1 MKVRVFEKLDGS
13 VRIMRLNEKMR
24 LDGELDEAF
33 AARMFPIEQA
43 KDVSLSGLVSSDID
57 EIDIPA
63 SRVDRKNF
71 KLRMRAGKTRV
82 EVVKV

>member
-13 VRIMRLNEKMR
+13 VCIMRLNEKMR

-33 AARMFPIEQA
+33 AARMFPIEQE
-43 KDVSLSGLVSSDID
+43 KDVSLSGLVFSDID
-57 EIDIPA
+57 QIDIPA
-63 SRVDRKNF
+63 NRADRKDF
-71 KLRMRAGKTRV
+71 RRRTSAGKMRV

>member
-1 MKVRVFEKLDGS
+1 MKVRVFENLDGS

-24 LDGELDEAF
+24 LDGELDESF
-33 AARMFPIEQA
+33 AARMFPIEQE

-71 KLRMRAGKTRV
+71 KRIMRARKMRV